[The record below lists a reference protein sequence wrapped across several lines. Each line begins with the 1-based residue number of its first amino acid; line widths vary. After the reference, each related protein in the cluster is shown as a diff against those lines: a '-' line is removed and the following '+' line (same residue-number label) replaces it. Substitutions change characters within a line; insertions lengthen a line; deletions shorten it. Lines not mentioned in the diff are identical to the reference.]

1 MDFTDSIF
9 DFLSQ
14 ISNSIQEE
22 FDEILSRDSKKKRF
36 VRALSKILAL
46 LCNTWVDTAE
56 EIKRMINIAIET
68 TLKIW

>member
-22 FDEILSRDSKKKRF
+22 FDEILSRDSKKK
-36 VRALSKILAL
+36 
-46 LCNTWVDTAE
+46 
-56 EIKRMINIAIET
+56 EICQGIVKNIGI
-68 TLKIW
+68 IM

>member
-1 MDFTDSIF
+1 MDFTDIIF

-22 FDEILSRDSKKKRF
+22 FDEILSKDSKKKRF

-46 LCNTWVDTAE
+46 LCKHE
-56 EIKRMINIAIET
+56 L
-68 TLKIW
+68 TLPKKLNE

>member
-1 MDFTDSIF
+1 MDFTDIIF

-22 FDEILSRDSKKKRF
+22 FDEILRKDSKKKRF

-46 LCNTWVDTAE
+46 LCNIFFIT
-56 EIKRMINIAIET
+56 IFHYHL
-68 TLKIW
+68 TLPKKLNE

>member
-36 VRALSKILAL
+36 VRALPKILAL
-46 LCNTWVDTAE
+46 LCNT
-56 EIKRMINIAIET
+56 
-68 TLKIW
+68 